1 MQILDGCARASRSI
15 LWVRLCPGLAIE
27 SMVLPVNHRRIRG
40 ASLTDSHLKRDSF
53 PAPTAFF
60 SRKRQSS
67 GGFTSAILFG
77 VRLARA
83 GDFRGGPSEAMDA
96 FPRIG
101 SIVPAERKGE
111 NPWNRWHSSVPVR
124 GPERWA
130 VSRNLILERRWWTH

>member
-1 MQILDGCARASRSI
+1 MQILDGCARASRPI

-77 VRLARA
+77 VRLERA
-83 GDFRGGPSEAMDA
+83 GDYRGGRSEAMDA
-96 FPRIG
+96 FPLG
-101 SIVPAERKGE
+101 SAPLSRRNGGGIPGTDGIVRFRFA
-111 NPWNRWHSSVPVR
+111 
-124 GPERWA
+124 GP
-130 VSRNLILERRWWTH
+130 SDGQFPGT